1 MQIDQIDVG
10 WGIGPIIFKTLISVS
25 IVWICRADNLHP
37 QKYVRY
43 LYSLS
48 VVWGTRV
55 QDITQII

>member
-1 MQIDQIDVG
+1 MQIDVG
-10 WGIGPIIFKTLISVS
+10 REIGSIIFKTLISVS

-37 QKYVRY
+37 QKYIRY

-55 QDITQII
+55 QDITNIL